1 MISKRKISFLLICI
15 LFFQLVSGQYHRA
28 DWKERDTW
36 MHVEELFNYAKL
48 QKGNFVADIG
58 CHEGYL
64 TFHLSERVGDKG
76 TVFAVDVREDRLDKL
91 NQNLKE
97 AKVTNVKTVLGDY
110 DNPKLPDKTM
120 DIIFVVD
127 TYHEIENYTQI
138 LSHIKTALKP
148 NGKLLIL
155 EKLKEQHIGKSR
167 DAQANG
173 HTLSISFVEK
183 ELKDA
188 GFKIE
193 KRILISALGTMNPK
207 NKCGSSLLV
216 SIQITN
222 PYFPIRIEGLH
233 TRK

>member
-1 MISKRKISFLLICI
+1 MMIKHKIPLFLLIV
-15 LFFQLVSGQYHRA
+15 LLLQSVAGQYDRA
-28 DWKERDTW
+28 DWEERDSW
-36 MHVEELFNYAKL
+36 MHLEELFDYATL
-48 QKGNFVADIG
+48 QKSNVVADIG

-64 TFHLSERVGDKG
+64 TFHLSGRVGDKG
-76 TVFAVDVREDRLDKL
+76 TVFAVDVHEDRLDKL

-127 TYHEIENYTQI
+127 TYHEIEDYTQM

-155 EKLKEQHIGKSR
+155 EKLKEQYIGKSR

-173 HTLSISFVEK
+173 HTLSISYVEK
-183 ELKDA
+183 ELKEA
-188 GFKIE
+188 GFKIDKKNTDFGTWNHEPE
-193 KRILISALGTMNPK
+193 KQMWIITA
-207 NKCGSSLLV
+207 
-216 SIQITN
+216 SIDAE
-222 PYFPIRIEGLH
+222 Y
-233 TRK
+233 KK